1 MMQKSLVLYLL
12 FFGCL
17 AVNGQ
22 DSLQHYLHSATNP
35 VAGDLPTAIK
45 AARKCIQQSDPA
57 TSPDLHFQCR
67 FALARNYYDLG
78 QPWEAERTI
87 LPAIAF
93 ARDQNRKELLFQSL
107 LFQQEILNSTDRPE
121 ESWPIL
127 QECQALA
134 VELNDS
140 LLLAKAYYSTGYFI
154 LYYNKMD
161 DETGMQYLENALGI
175 FTRKGDL
182 KMMAPAMRR
191 IARYTKDKAKAEDY
205 LQAAIELYREQKDEV
220 SLGWAY
226 YSLASFYR
234 EQQALIPALEALE
247 EALNLHRK
255 NDLKGGVADV
265 LLEIG
270 WVYLAQQQPQMAIA
284 PLTESLALAQD
295 IPLFPNIRDATAA
308 LAEAYAAIGQF
319 DQAYRY
325 LEQNSAYK
333 DSTFY
338 ETLNR
343 QIAESNARYENEQL
357 EKSITERELEI
368 IKQKELRNRILGMM
382 GFALLLALVAFQIIY
397 YRQKRNKDKTEL
409 ALKFKSREAER
420 LRALNELKSNFFT
433 NISHELRTPLT
444 LILSPLADVLERIK
458 AKPLQTKLGIVHRN
472 AQQLLNLV
480 NEIMDL
486 SKAEVGK
493 LAIHASPVHLAS
505 LVKRVFSS
513 FQSLAALRNINYE
526 LSIEC
531 QDLMVELDVD
541 KFEKILNN
549 LLANALKFTAANGS
563 VHLVVR
569 QQEDSY
575 TFTVKDTG
583 QGIHPDDQTRIFD
596 RFYQSHKSDHLRGG
610 TGIGLALAKELSQ
623 ILGGQI
629 TVTSKWGA
637 GSTFQVSLPLKVA
650 ATTKVTKLALAER
663 QEQPVRAQS
672 VPNYA
677 PLAIQGDKA
686 RLLIVEDHPEM
697 GKYLLE
703 VLSEH
708 YQCVLAQDGQQ
719 ALKQLHLSAFSAI
732 TSDVMMP
739 NMDGFQLREAI
750 NQQEEWRQIPFLL
763 LTARHLEEDK
773 LRGFQ
778 LGIDDYITK
787 PFSTKELLARINNL
801 VRNKRERDK
810 FATKDQDTTTLSVD
824 QHLLKTLED
833 TLLNRL
839 DEEDFKVDD
848 LAEAIHY
855 STKQMGRLIKK
866 HTGLSSVQFILEV
879 RLQKARTLLA
889 QRQCATVLEA
899 QFAVG
904 IRSTSYFT
912 RKFTERFGKNP
923 KDYLKA
929 Y

>member
-1 MMQKSLVLYLL
+1 MMRKNLLLSLI

-17 AVNGQ
+17 TVNSQ
-22 DSLQHYLHSATNP
+22 DSLQQYLHIATNP
-35 VAGDLPTAIK
+35 EPGNLP
-45 AARKCIQQSDPA
+45 AALEAAQKCVQQSDPA
-57 TSPDLHFQCR
+57 TSPDLHCR
-67 FALARNYYDLG
+67 CRLALARNYYDLG

-87 LPAIAF
+87 LPAIDL
-93 ARDQNRKELLFQSL
+93 ARVQNRKELLFQSL

-127 QECQALA
+127 QTCQTLA
-134 VELNDS
+134 IELNDS
-140 LLLAKAYYSTGYFI
+140 LLLAKAYYSIGYFI

-161 DETGMQYLENALGI
+161 DATGMQYLENALEI

-191 IARYTKDKAKAEDY
+191 IARYTKDKTKAENY
-205 LQAAIELYREQKDEV
+205 LQAAIELYREQENEV

-226 YSLASFYR
+226 YNLASFYR
-234 EQQALIPALEALE
+234 DQQQLTLALAALE
-247 EALNLHRK
+247 EALILHRK
-255 NDLKGGVADV
+255 NDLRGGVADV

-270 WVYLAQQQPQMAIA
+270 WVYLAQQKPKAAIA
-284 PLTESLALAQD
+284 PLRESLALAQE
-295 IPLFPNIRDATAA
+295 IPLFPNIRDATSA
-308 LAEAYAAIGQF
+308 LAEAHAMQDEF
-319 DQAYRY
+319 DQAYGY
-325 LEQNSAYK
+325 LQQSMAFK
-333 DSTFY
+333 DSTFH
-338 ETLNR
+338 ETLNQ
-343 QIAESNARYENEQL
+343 QIAESNARYENERL
-357 EKSITERELEI
+357 EKSITARELEI
-368 IKQKELRNRILGMM
+368 IKQKELRNRILGIM
-382 GFALLLALVAFQIIY
+382 GVALLLALVAFQIIY
-397 YRQKRNKDKTEL
+397 YRQKRNKDQTEL
-409 ALKFKSREAER
+409 ALKFQSREAER

-458 AKPLQTKLGIVHRN
+458 AKPLQAKLGIVHRN

-493 LAIHASPVHLAS
+493 LTIHASPIHLEH
-505 LVKRVFSS
+505 LVKRIFSS
-513 FQSLAALRNINYE
+513 YQSLAALRNISYD
-526 LSIEC
+526 LTIKC
-531 QDLMVELDVD
+531 QDAMVALDVE

-549 LLANALKFTAANGS
+549 LLANALKFTVAQGEVNLT
-563 VHLVVR
+563 VE
-569 QQEDSY
+569 QQENNY
-575 TFTVKDTG
+575 IFTVRDTG
-583 QGIHPDDQTRIFD
+583 QGIHPDDQSRIFE
-596 RFYQSHKSDHLRGG
+596 RFYQSSRSAHLRGG

-623 ILGGQI
+623 LLGGQI
-629 TVTSKWGA
+629 TVSSEWGV
-637 GSTFQVSLPLKVA
+637 GSTFQLSLPLKVV
-650 ATTKVTKLALAER
+650 TDTSVTKFALSDN
-663 QEQPVRAQS
+663 QEKASQAQS

-677 PLAIQGDKA
+677 PLGIQGDKA

-708 YQCVLAQDGQQ
+708 YQCVLAPDGQQ
-719 ALKQLHLSAFSAI
+719 ALKQLRLSPFSAI

-763 LTARHLEEDK
+763 LTARHLEDDK

-801 VRNKRERDK
+801 VRNKLEREK
-810 FATKDQDTTTLSVD
+810 FAENDEDTTTLSVD

-833 TLLNRL
+833 TLLSRL

-855 STKQMGRLIKK
+855 STKQTGRLIKTL
-866 HTGLSSVQFILEV
+866 TGLSSVQFILEV

-889 QRQCATVLEA
+889 QRQCATVMEA

-929 Y
+929 

>member
-1 MMQKSLVLYLL
+1 MMQKSLLLYLL
-12 FFGCL
+12 LLGCI

-22 DSLQHYLHSATNP
+22 DSLQHYLHLATNP
-35 VAGDLPTAIK
+35 VAGDLQTAIK
-45 AARKCIQQSDPA
+45 AARRCIHQSDPA
-57 TSPDLHFQCR
+57 SSPDLHFQCR

-87 LPAIAF
+87 LPAIDF
-93 ARDQNRKELLFQSL
+93 ARDQGRKELLFQSL

-134 VELNDS
+134 AELNDS

-191 IARYTKDKAKAEDY
+191 IARYTKDKAIAENY

-247 EALNLHRK
+247 EALALHRK

-270 WVYLAQQQPQMAIA
+270 WVYLAQQKPLMAIA
-284 PLTESLALAQD
+284 PLAESLVLAQD

-319 DQAYRY
+319 DQAYQY

-357 EKSITERELEI
+357 EKSIAERELEI
-368 IKQKELRNRILGMM
+368 IKQKELRNRILGTM

-397 YRQKRNKDKTEL
+397 YRQKRTKDKTEL
-409 ALKFKSREAER
+409 ALKFQSREAER
-420 LRALNELKSNFFT
+420 LRVLNELKSNFFT

-458 AKPLQTKLGIVHRN
+458 SKPLQTKLGIVHRN

-493 LAIHASPVHLAS
+493 LATHTSTIHLKH
-505 LVKRVFSS
+505 LVKRIFSS
-513 FQSLAALRNINYE
+513 YESLALLRGINYD
-526 LSIEC
+526 LSIHC
-531 QDLMVELDVD
+531 PDVTIELDVE

-563 VHLVVR
+563 VHLSVR
-569 QQEDSY
+569 QQEDRY

-583 QGIHPDDQTRIFD
+583 QGIHPDDQARIFD

-629 TVTSKWGA
+629 TVSSEWGA
-637 GSTFQVSLPLKVA
+637 GSIFQLSLPLKVA
-650 ATTKVTKLALAER
+650 TATKVTKHAFTER
-663 QEQPVRAQS
+663 QVQPVQAQS

-719 ALKQLHLSAFSAI
+719 ALKQLRLSAFSAI

-801 VRNKRERDK
+801 IKNKRERDK
-810 FATKDQDTTTLSVD
+810 FTSKDPDTTTLSVD

-833 TLLNRL
+833 TLLSRL

-866 HTGLSSVQFILEV
+866 HTGLSSIQFILEV

>member
-1 MMQKSLVLYLL
+1 MRKSLLLYLL
-12 FFGCL
+12 FLGAL
-17 AVNGQ
+17 TTYSQ
-22 DSLQHYLHSATNP
+22 DSLQQYLYMATNP
-35 VAGDLPTAIK
+35 APGDLPTAIQ
-45 AARKCIQQSDPA
+45 AAQKCIEQSDPA
-57 TSPDLHFQCR
+57 TFPDLHFQCR

-87 LPAIAF
+87 LPAIDF

-107 LFQQEILNSTDRPE
+107 LFQQEILNSTDRPQ

-127 QECQALA
+127 QECQVLA

-154 LYYNKMD
+154 LYYNKLD
-161 DETGMQYLENALGI
+161 DETGMQYLENALDI
-175 FTRKGDL
+175 FSRKGDL

-191 IARYTKDKAKAEDY
+191 IARYTKDKVKAENY
-205 LQAAIELYREQKDEV
+205 LQAVIELYREQKDEI

-234 EQQALIPALEALE
+234 DQQALTPALQALE
-247 EALNLHRK
+247 EALTLHRK

-270 WVYLAQQQPQMAIA
+270 WVHLAQQKPQMAITS
-284 PLTESLALAQD
+284 LTESLALAQD

-308 LAEAYAAIGQF
+308 LAEAYSSIGKF
-319 DQAYRY
+319 DQAYKY

-357 EKSITERELEI
+357 EKSIAERELEI
-368 IKQKELRNRILGMM
+368 IKQKELRNRILGTM
-382 GFALLLALVAFQIIY
+382 GFVLLLALIAFQIVY
-397 YRQKRNKDKTEL
+397 HRQKRNKDKTEL
-409 ALKFKSREAER
+409 ALGFQSREAER

-493 LAIHASPVHLAS
+493 LTIHSSSISLQH
-505 LVKRVFSS
+505 LVKRIFSS
-513 FQSLAALRNINYE
+513 YESLAALRNINYD
-526 LSIEC
+526 LSIHC
-531 QDLMVELDVD
+531 QDVMVEVDID

-549 LLANALKFTAANGS
+549 LLANALKFTAAQGS
-563 VHLVVR
+563 VHL
-569 QQEDSY
+569 DIGHIDGNY

-583 QGIHPDDQTRIFD
+583 QGIHPDDQARIFD
-596 RFYQSHKSDHLRGG
+596 RFYQSDKSDHLRGG

-623 ILGGQI
+623 ILNGKI
-629 TVTSKWGA
+629 TVKSEWGK
-637 GSTFQVSLPLKVA
+637 GSTFQLSLPLNEAPPTKTAILLPSNKLVKA
-650 ATTKVTKLALAER
+650 A
-663 QEQPVRAQS
+663 QPKR

-677 PLAIQGDKA
+677 PLSIQGDKA

-719 ALKQLHLSAFSAI
+719 ALKQLRLSSFSAI

-750 NQQEEWRQIPFLL
+750 NQKEEWRQIPFLL

-773 LRGFQ
+773 IRGFQ

-801 VRNKRERDK
+801 VRNKKERDK
-810 FATKDQDTTTLSVD
+810 FISKAPNTAVLSVD

-833 TLLNRL
+833 TLLSRL
-839 DEEDFKVDD
+839 EEENFKVDD

>member
-1 MMQKSLVLYLL
+1 MRNKLKLL
-12 FFGCL
+12 FLSILVCVAGSS
-17 AVNGQ
+17 Q
-22 DSLQHYLHSATNP
+22 DALQHYLHLANNPELGNLSA
-35 VAGDLPTAIK
+35 AIA
-45 AARKCIQQSDPA
+45 AARKCVEQSDPA
-57 TSPDLHFQCR
+57 VFPELHCR
-67 FALARNYYDLG
+67 CRYALARNYYDLG
-78 QPWEAERTI
+78 QPWEAERAI
-87 LPAIAF
+87 LPAIDLATEKN
-93 ARDQNRKELLFQSL
+93 QKEQLFHCL

-127 QECQALA
+127 QRCQTLA
-134 VELNDS
+134 TTLNDS
-140 LLLAKAYYSTGYFI
+140 LLLGKAYYSMGYFI
-154 LYYNKMD
+154 LYYNKLD
-161 DETGMQYLENALGI
+161 DATGMQYLEEALDI
-175 FTRKGDL
+175 FTRKGDIT
-182 KMMAPAMRR
+182 MMAPAMRR
-191 IARYTKDKAKAEDY
+191 IARYTKDKVKAENY
-205 LQAAIELYREQKDEV
+205 LLAAIDLYDQQEDEV

-226 YSLASFYR
+226 YNLARFYR
-234 EQQALIPALEALE
+234 EQQQLTAARAALE
-247 EALNLHRK
+247 EALALHRK
-255 NDLKGGVADV
+255 NDLKGGVADI

-270 WVYLAQQQPQMAIA
+270 WVYIAQHESQAAIA
-284 PLTESLALAQD
+284 PLLESLHLAQE

-308 LAEAYAAIGQF
+308 LAEAYAELGEF
-319 DQAYRY
+319 DEAYHY
-325 LEQNSAYK
+325 LEQSTTYK
-333 DSTFY
+333 DSTFH

-357 EKSITERELEI
+357 EKSIAERELEI
-368 IKQKELRNRILGMM
+368 IKQKDLRNRILGTM
-382 GFALLLALVAFQIIY
+382 GFVLLLALVGFQIVY

-409 ALKFKSREAER
+409 ALKFQSREAER

-444 LILSPLADVLERIK
+444 LILSPLADVLEHIK
-458 AKPLQTKLGIVHRN
+458 GKPLQTKLGIVQRN

-493 LAIHASPVHLAS
+493 LTTHESPVHLES
-505 LVKRVFSS
+505 LVKRIFSS
-513 FQSLAALRNINYE
+513 YQSLAELRNITYE
-526 LSIEC
+526 LVFQCE
-531 QDLMVELDVD
+531 DLMVVLDID
-541 KFEKILNN
+541 KFEKILHN
-549 LLANALKFTAANGS
+549 LLSNALKFTAAQGRVS
-563 VHLVVR
+563 LTVE
-569 QQEDSY
+569 QFESIY

-583 QGIHPDDQTRIFD
+583 QGIHPEDQARIFE
-596 RFYQSHKSDHLRGG
+596 RFYQSSKSDHLRGG
-610 TGIGLALAKELSQ
+610 TGIGLALAKELCQ
-623 ILGGQI
+623 LLGGHI
-629 TVTSKWGA
+629 TVSSEWGI
-637 GSTFQVSLPLKVA
+637 GSAFQLSLPLSVA
-650 ATTKVTKLALAER
+650 ASSSLTKLAQLE
-663 QEQPVRAQS
+663 QEEKTRPTQR

-677 PLAIQGDKA
+677 PLGIQGDKA

-703 VLSEH
+703 VLSTH

-719 ALKQLHLSAFSAI
+719 ALQQLRLSAFSAI

-750 NQQEEWRQIPFLL
+750 NKKEEWRQIPFLL

-801 VRNKRERDK
+801 IENKHKREK
-810 FATKDQDTTTLSVD
+810 FASKNQDTSSLSVD

-833 TLLNRL
+833 TLLSRL

-889 QRQCATVLEA
+889 QRQCATVMEA

-923 KDYLKA
+923 KDFLNA
-929 Y
+929 

>member
-1 MMQKSLVLYLL
+1 MMRKSLLLYLL
-12 FFGCL
+12 FFGSL

-22 DSLQHYLHSATNP
+22 DSLQQFLRMATNP
-35 VAGDLPTAIK
+35 VAGDLPTAIQ
-45 AARKCIQQSDPA
+45 AARKCIEQSDP
-57 TSPDLHFQCR
+57 TISPDLHFQCR

-87 LPAIAF
+87 LPAIDF
-93 ARDQNRKELLFQSL
+93 ARSQNRKELLFQSL

-127 QECQALA
+127 QECQILA
-134 VELNDS
+134 TELNDS

-154 LYYNKMD
+154 LYYNKLD

-191 IARYTKDKAKAEDY
+191 IARYTKDKVKAENY
-205 LQAAIELYREQKDEV
+205 LQAAIELYRNQKDEI

-226 YSLASFYR
+226 YNLASFYR
-234 EQQALIPALEALE
+234 NQQALTPALQALE
-247 EALNLHRK
+247 EALTLHRK

-270 WVYLAQQQPQMAIA
+270 WVHLAQQKPQMAIA
-284 PLTESLALAQD
+284 PLTESLALAQS

-308 LAEAYAAIGQF
+308 LAEAYATIGKF
-319 DQAYRY
+319 DQAYKY

-343 QIAESNARYENEQL
+343 QMAESNARYENEQL
-357 EKSITERELEI
+357 EKSIAERELEI
-368 IKQKELRNRILGMM
+368 IKQKELRNRILATM
-382 GFALLLALVAFQIIY
+382 GFVLLLALIAFQIVY
-397 YRQKRNKDKTEL
+397 HRQKRNKDKAEL
-409 ALKFKSREAER
+409 ALGFQSREAER

-493 LAIHASPVHLAS
+493 LTIYSSSISLQH
-505 LVKRVFSS
+505 LVKRIFSS
-513 FQSLAALRNINYE
+513 YESLAALRDINYD
-526 LSIEC
+526 LSIQC
-531 QDLMVELDVD
+531 QDVMVEVDID

-549 LLANALKFTAANGS
+549 LLTNALKFTAAQGS
-563 VHLVVR
+563 VHLDVGH
-569 QQEDSY
+569 SNGNY
-575 TFTVKDTG
+575 TFTIKDTG
-583 QGIHPDDQTRIFD
+583 QGIHPDDQARIFD
-596 RFYQSHKSDHLRGG
+596 RFYQSDKSDHLRGG

-623 ILGGQI
+623 ILNGQI
-629 TVTSKWGA
+629 TVSSEWGK
-637 GSTFQVSLPLKVA
+637 GSTFQLILPLKEVPQ
-650 ATTKVTKLALAER
+650 TKVTALISPGR
-663 QEQPVRAQS
+663 LVPPTHPKR

-677 PLAIQGDKA
+677 PLGIQGDKA

-719 ALKQLHLSAFSAI
+719 ALKQLRLSSFSAI

-739 NMDGFQLREAI
+739 NMDGFQLRETI
-750 NQQEEWRQIPFLL
+750 NQKEEWRQIPFLL

-773 LRGFQ
+773 IRGFQ

-801 VRNKRERDK
+801 VRNKEERDK
-810 FATKDQDTTTLSVD
+810 FVAKEPDKAVLSVD
-824 QHLLKTLED
+824 QNLLKTLED
-833 TLLNRL
+833 TLLSRL
-839 DEEDFKVDD
+839 EEEDFKVDD

>member
-1 MMQKSLVLYLL
+1 MMRKSLLLYLL
-12 FFGCL
+12 FLGAL
-17 AVNGQ
+17 TTHSQ
-22 DSLQHYLHSATNP
+22 DSLQQYLYMATNP
-35 VAGDLPTAIK
+35 APGDLPTAIQ
-45 AARKCIQQSDPA
+45 AARKCIEQSDP
-57 TSPDLHFQCR
+57 TISPDLHFQCR

-87 LPAIAF
+87 LPAIDF
-93 ARDQNRKELLFQSL
+93 ARSQNRKELLFQSL

-127 QECQALA
+127 QECQILA
-134 VELNDS
+134 TELNDS

-154 LYYNKMD
+154 LYYNKLD

-191 IARYTKDKAKAEDY
+191 IARYTKDKVKAENY
-205 LQAAIELYREQKDEV
+205 LQAAIELYRNQKDEI

-226 YSLASFYR
+226 YNLASFYR
-234 EQQALIPALEALE
+234 NQQALTPALQALE
-247 EALNLHRK
+247 EALTLHRK

-270 WVYLAQQQPQMAIA
+270 WVHLAQQKPQMAIA
-284 PLTESLALAQD
+284 PLTESLALAQS

-308 LAEAYAAIGQF
+308 LAEAYATIGKF
-319 DQAYRY
+319 DQAYKY

-343 QIAESNARYENEQL
+343 QMAESNARYENEQL
-357 EKSITERELEI
+357 EKSIAERELEI
-368 IKQKELRNRILGMM
+368 IKQKELRNRILATM
-382 GFALLLALVAFQIIY
+382 GFVLLLALIAFQIVY
-397 YRQKRNKDKTEL
+397 HRQKRNKDKAEL
-409 ALKFKSREAER
+409 ALGFQSREAER

-493 LAIHASPVHLAS
+493 LTIYSSSISLQH
-505 LVKRVFSS
+505 LVKRIFSS
-513 FQSLAALRNINYE
+513 YESLAALRDINYD
-526 LSIEC
+526 LSIQC
-531 QDLMVELDVD
+531 QDVMVEVDID

-549 LLANALKFTAANGS
+549 LLTNALKFTAAQGS
-563 VHLVVR
+563 VHLDVGH
-569 QQEDSY
+569 SSGNY
-575 TFTVKDTG
+575 TFTIKDTG
-583 QGIHPDDQTRIFD
+583 QGIHPDDQARIFD
-596 RFYQSHKSDHLRGG
+596 RFYQSDKSDHLRGG

-623 ILGGQI
+623 ILNGQI
-629 TVTSKWGA
+629 TVSSEWGK
-637 GSTFQVSLPLKVA
+637 GSTFQLILPLKEVPQ
-650 ATTKVTKLALAER
+650 TKVTALISPGR
-663 QEQPVRAQS
+663 LVLPTHPKR

-677 PLAIQGDKA
+677 PLGIQGDKA

-719 ALKQLHLSAFSAI
+719 ALKQLRLSSFSAI

-739 NMDGFQLREAI
+739 NMDGFQLRETI
-750 NQQEEWRQIPFLL
+750 NQKEEWRQIPFLL

-773 LRGFQ
+773 IRGFQ

-801 VRNKRERDK
+801 VRNKEERDK
-810 FATKDQDTTTLSVD
+810 FVAKEPDKAVLSVD
-824 QHLLKTLED
+824 QNLLKTLED
-833 TLLNRL
+833 TLLSRL
-839 DEEDFKVDD
+839 EEEDFKVDD

>member
-1 MMQKSLVLYLL
+1 M
-12 FFGCL
+12 
-17 AVNGQ
+17 
-22 DSLQHYLHSATNP
+22 ATNP
-35 VAGDLPTAIK
+35 APGDLPTAIQ
-45 AARKCIQQSDPA
+45 AARKCIEQSDP
-57 TSPDLHFQCR
+57 TISPDLHFQCR

-87 LPAIAF
+87 LPAIDF
-93 ARDQNRKELLFQSL
+93 ARSQNRKELLFQSL

-127 QECQALA
+127 QECQILA
-134 VELNDS
+134 TELNDS

-154 LYYNKMD
+154 LYYNKLD

-191 IARYTKDKAKAEDY
+191 IARYTKDKVKAENY
-205 LQAAIELYREQKDEV
+205 LQAAIELYRNQKDEI

-226 YSLASFYR
+226 YNLASFYR
-234 EQQALIPALEALE
+234 NQQALTPALQALE
-247 EALNLHRK
+247 EALTLHRK

-270 WVYLAQQQPQMAIA
+270 WVHLAQQKPQMAIA
-284 PLTESLALAQD
+284 PLTESLALAQS

-308 LAEAYAAIGQF
+308 LAEAYATIGKF
-319 DQAYRY
+319 DQAYKY

-343 QIAESNARYENEQL
+343 QMAESNARYENEQL
-357 EKSITERELEI
+357 EKSIAERELEI
-368 IKQKELRNRILGMM
+368 IKQKELRNRILATM
-382 GFALLLALVAFQIIY
+382 GFVLLLALIAFQIVY
-397 YRQKRNKDKTEL
+397 HRQKRNKDKAEL
-409 ALKFKSREAER
+409 ALGFQSREAER

-493 LAIHASPVHLAS
+493 LTIYSSSISLQH
-505 LVKRVFSS
+505 LVKRIFSS
-513 FQSLAALRNINYE
+513 YESLAALRDINYD
-526 LSIEC
+526 LSIQC
-531 QDLMVELDVD
+531 QDVMVEVDID

-549 LLANALKFTAANGS
+549 LLTNALKFTAAQGS
-563 VHLVVR
+563 VHLDVGH
-569 QQEDSY
+569 SSGNY
-575 TFTVKDTG
+575 TFTIKDTG
-583 QGIHPDDQTRIFD
+583 QGIHPDDQARIFD
-596 RFYQSHKSDHLRGG
+596 RFYQSDKSDHLRGG

-623 ILGGQI
+623 ILNGQI
-629 TVTSKWGA
+629 TVSSEWGK
-637 GSTFQVSLPLKVA
+637 GSTFQLILPLKEVPQ
-650 ATTKVTKLALAER
+650 TKVTALISPGR
-663 QEQPVRAQS
+663 LVLPTHPKR

-677 PLAIQGDKA
+677 PLGIQGDKA

-719 ALKQLHLSAFSAI
+719 ALKQLRLSSFSAI

-739 NMDGFQLREAI
+739 NMDGFQLRETI
-750 NQQEEWRQIPFLL
+750 NQKEEWRQIPFLL

-773 LRGFQ
+773 IRGFQ

-801 VRNKRERDK
+801 VRNKEERDK
-810 FATKDQDTTTLSVD
+810 FVAKEPDKAVLSVD
-824 QHLLKTLED
+824 QNLLKTLED
-833 TLLNRL
+833 TLLSRL
-839 DEEDFKVDD
+839 EEEDFKVDD

>member
-1 MMQKSLVLYLL
+1 MQKNLLLYLL
-12 FFGCL
+12 LFGCL
-17 AVNGQ
+17 AINGQ
-22 DSLQHYLHSATNP
+22 DSLQQYLHLATNP
-35 VAGDLPTAIK
+35 EPGNLPEAIK
-45 AARKCIQQSDPA
+45 AGHKCVQLSDPT
-57 TSPDLHFQCR
+57 TSPDLHCR
-67 FALARNYYDLG
+67 CRLALARNYYDLG

-87 LPAIAF
+87 LPAIAL
-93 ARDQNRKELLFQSL
+93 ARDLNQKELLFQSL

-127 QECQALA
+127 QDCQALA
-134 VELNDS
+134 IELNDS

-154 LYYNKMD
+154 LYYNKLD
-161 DETGMQYLENALGI
+161 DETGMQYLENALEI

-191 IARYTKDKAKAEDY
+191 IARYTKDKTKAENY
-205 LQAAIELYREQKDEV
+205 LQATIELYREQADEV

-226 YSLASFYR
+226 YGLASFYR
-234 EQQALIPALEALE
+234 DQQQLIPALAALE
-247 EALNLHRK
+247 EALVLHRK

-270 WVYLAQQQPQMAIA
+270 LVYLAQQKSRAAIA
-284 PLTESLALAQD
+284 PLQESLALAQE
-295 IPLFPNIRDATAA
+295 IPLFPNIRDATEA
-308 LAEAYAAIGQF
+308 LAEAYAALGEF
-319 DQAYRY
+319 DQAYSY
-325 LEQNSAYK
+325 LEQSIAYK
-333 DSTFY
+333 DSTFH

-368 IKQKELRNRILGMM
+368 IKQKELRNRILGIM

-409 ALKFKSREAER
+409 ALQFQSREAER

-458 AKPLQTKLGIVHRN
+458 VKPLEIKLGIVHRN
-472 AQQLLNLV
+472 ALQLLNLV

-493 LAIHASPVHLAS
+493 LTIHSSPINLTY

-513 FQSLAALRNINYE
+513 FQSLAALRNINYD
-526 LSIEC
+526 LTIEC
-531 QDLMVELDVD
+531 QDLIVELDVE

-549 LLANALKFTAANGS
+549 LLANALKFTAAQGE
-563 VHLVVR
+563 VR
-569 QQEDSY
+569 LAVEQLENRY

-583 QGIHPDDQTRIFD
+583 QGIHPDDQAKIFE

-623 ILGGQI
+623 LLGGQI
-629 TVTSKWGA
+629 TVSSEWGA
-637 GSTFQVSLPLKVA
+637 GSTFQLSLPLKIAA
-650 ATTKVTKLALAER
+650 ATKVAKLALTDN
-663 QEQPVRAQS
+663 QVKPTLAQS

-677 PLAIQGDKA
+677 PLSIQGDKA

-719 ALKQLHLSAFSAI
+719 ALKQLRLSPFSAI

-763 LTARHLEEDK
+763 LTARHLEDDK

-787 PFSTKELLARINNL
+787 PFSTKELLARINSL
-801 VRNKRERDK
+801 VRNKLERDK
-810 FATKDQDTTTLSVD
+810 FVTKDQETTTLSVD

-833 TLLNRL
+833 TLLSRL
-839 DEEDFKVDD
+839 EEEDFKVDD

-855 STKQMGRLIKK
+855 SPKQMGRLIKK
-866 HTGLSSVQFILEV
+866 HTGFSSVQFILEV

-923 KDYLKA
+923 KDYLKD

>member
-1 MMQKSLVLYLL
+1 
-12 FFGCL
+12 
-17 AVNGQ
+17 
-22 DSLQHYLHSATNP
+22 
-35 VAGDLPTAIK
+35 
-45 AARKCIQQSDPA
+45 
-57 TSPDLHFQCR
+57 
-67 FALARNYYDLG
+67 
-78 QPWEAERTI
+78 
-87 LPAIAF
+87 
-93 ARDQNRKELLFQSL
+93 
-107 LFQQEILNSTDRPE
+107 
-121 ESWPIL
+121 
-127 QECQALA
+127 
-134 VELNDS
+134 
-140 LLLAKAYYSTGYFI
+140 
-154 LYYNKMD
+154 MD

-191 IARYTKDKAKAEDY
+191 IARYTTDKAKAENY

-226 YSLASFYR
+226 YSLATFYR
-234 EQQALIPALEALE
+234 DQQALIPALEALE
-247 EALNLHRK
+247 EALALHRK

-270 WVYLAQQQPQMAIA
+270 WVYLAQQAPQMAIA
-284 PLTESLALAQD
+284 PLSESLALAQA

-308 LAEAYAAIGQF
+308 LAEAYAAIGKF
-319 DQAYRY
+319 DLAYKY

-368 IKQKELRNRILGMM
+368 IKQKELRNRILGTM
-382 GFALLLALVAFQIIY
+382 GFAFLLALVAFQIIY
-397 YRQKRNKDKTEL
+397 HRQKRNKDKTEL
-409 ALKFKSREAER
+409 ALKFQSREAER

-458 AKPLQTKLGIVHRN
+458 AKPLRIKLGIVHRN

-493 LAIHASPVHLAS
+493 LTIHSSPIHLAY
-505 LVKRVFSS
+505 LVKRIFSS
-513 FQSLAALRNINYE
+513 YQSLAALRNINYD
-526 LSIEC
+526 LTIQC
-531 QDLMVELDVD
+531 RDLMVELDVE

-549 LLANALKFTAANGS
+549 LLANALKFTAAQGK
-563 VHLVVR
+563 VHLAVEQHENR
-569 QQEDSY
+569 Y

-583 QGIHPDDQTRIFD
+583 QGIHPDDQARIFE

-623 ILGGQI
+623 LLDGQI
-629 TVTSKWGA
+629 TVSSEWGA
-637 GSTFQVSLPLKVA
+637 GSTFQLSLPLKI
-650 ATTKVTKLALAER
+650 ATDARMTKHALLDNPEKTI
-663 QEQPVRAQS
+663 QAQT

-677 PLAIQGDKA
+677 PLGIQGDSV

-719 ALKQLHLSAFSAI
+719 ALKQLRLSSFSAI

-750 NQQEEWRQIPFLL
+750 NQKEEWRQIPFLL
-763 LTARHLEEDK
+763 LTARHLEDDK

-801 VRNKRERDK
+801 VRNKMERDK
-810 FATKDQDTTTLSVD
+810 FATKDLGDETLSVD

-833 TLLNRL
+833 TLLSRL
-839 DEEDFKVDD
+839 EEEDFKVDD

-899 QFAVG
+899 QFEVG

-923 KDYLKA
+923 KDYLNA

>member
-1 MMQKSLVLYLL
+1 MMRKSLLLYLL
-12 FFGCL
+12 FFGSL

-22 DSLQHYLHSATNP
+22 DSLQQFLRMATNP
-35 VAGDLPTAIK
+35 VAGDLPTAIQ
-45 AARKCIQQSDPA
+45 AARKCIEQSDP
-57 TSPDLHFQCR
+57 TISPDLHFQCR

-87 LPAIAF
+87 LPAIDF
-93 ARDQNRKELLFQSL
+93 ARSQNRKELLFQSL

-127 QECQALA
+127 QECQILA
-134 VELNDS
+134 TELNDS

-154 LYYNKMD
+154 LYYNKLD

-191 IARYTKDKAKAEDY
+191 IARYTKDKVKAENY
-205 LQAAIELYREQKDEV
+205 LQAAIELYRNQKDEI

-226 YSLASFYR
+226 YNLASFYR
-234 EQQALIPALEALE
+234 NQQALTPALRALE
-247 EALNLHRK
+247 EALTLHRK

-270 WVYLAQQQPQMAIA
+270 WVHLAQQKPQMAIA
-284 PLTESLALAQD
+284 PLTESLALAQS

-308 LAEAYAAIGQF
+308 LAEAYATIGKF
-319 DQAYRY
+319 DQAYKY

-343 QIAESNARYENEQL
+343 QMAESNARYENEQL
-357 EKSITERELEI
+357 EKSIAERELEI
-368 IKQKELRNRILGMM
+368 IKQKELRNRILATM
-382 GFALLLALVAFQIIY
+382 GFVLLLALIAFQIVY
-397 YRQKRNKDKTEL
+397 HRQKRNKDKAEL
-409 ALKFKSREAER
+409 ALGFQSREAER

-493 LAIHASPVHLAS
+493 LTIYSSSISLQH
-505 LVKRVFSS
+505 LVKRIFSS
-513 FQSLAALRNINYE
+513 YESLAALRDINYD
-526 LSIEC
+526 LSIQC
-531 QDLMVELDVD
+531 QDVMVEVDID

-549 LLANALKFTAANGS
+549 LLTNALKFTAAQGS
-563 VHLVVR
+563 VHLDV
-569 QQEDSY
+569 DHSNGNY
-575 TFTVKDTG
+575 TFTIKDTG
-583 QGIHPDDQTRIFD
+583 QGIHPDDQARIFD
-596 RFYQSHKSDHLRGG
+596 RFYQSDKSDHLRGG

-623 ILGGQI
+623 ILNGQI
-629 TVTSKWGA
+629 TVSSEWGK
-637 GSTFQVSLPLKVA
+637 GSTFQLILPLKEVPQ
-650 ATTKVTKLALAER
+650 TKVTALISPGR
-663 QEQPVRAQS
+663 LVPPTHPKR

-677 PLAIQGDKA
+677 PLGIQGDKA

-719 ALKQLHLSAFSAI
+719 ALKQLRLSSFSAI

-739 NMDGFQLREAI
+739 NMDGFQLRETI
-750 NQQEEWRQIPFLL
+750 NQKEEWRQIPFLL

-773 LRGFQ
+773 IRGFQ

-801 VRNKRERDK
+801 VRNKEERDK
-810 FATKDQDTTTLSVD
+810 FVAKEPDKAVLSVD
-824 QHLLKTLED
+824 QNLLKTLED
-833 TLLNRL
+833 TLLSRL
-839 DEEDFKVDD
+839 EEEDFKVDD